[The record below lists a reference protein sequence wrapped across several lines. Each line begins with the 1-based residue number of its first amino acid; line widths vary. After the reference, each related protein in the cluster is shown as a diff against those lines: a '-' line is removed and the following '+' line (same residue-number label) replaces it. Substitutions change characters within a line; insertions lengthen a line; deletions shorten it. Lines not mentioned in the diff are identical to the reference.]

1 MANTV
6 HDTAI
11 KKLKLLFTVVD
22 RPKAEFYMDVLSQF
36 EVNYQLMTGGL
47 GTATSEFVEMLGLN
61 KQKAVI
67 VSVIREDMADAIMNC
82 LEDKFKTIK
91 NGKGIVLTCNA
102 QIDRQTIDRTD
113 TCTGGSIM
121 PYYLVLREAAKIA
134 GVKTVVEKG
143 DCPWVGFTEHPAADG
158 SVIVMA
164 INFEPRAMECP
175 VKINGKL
182 GRVWRGD
189 VKGDKITLAPNEVA
203 LFEVK

>member
-1 MANTV
+1 M
-6 HDTAI
+6 
-11 KKLKLLFTVVD
+11 
-22 RPKAEFYMDVLSQF
+22 
-36 EVNYQLMTGGL
+36 
-47 GTATSEFVEMLGLN
+47 
-61 KQKAVI
+61 
-67 VSVIREDMADAIMNC
+67 
-82 LEDKFKTIK
+82 
-91 NGKGIVLTCNA
+91 CNA
-102 QIDRQTIDRTD
+102 PIDRQSIARTD
-113 TCTGGSIM
+113 VFTGENIQ

-158 SVIVMA
+158 STIVMA

-189 VKGDKITLAPNEVA
+189 VKADKVFLAPNEVA